1 MNKEVDVFEML
12 SNKVLQGKEFIYL
25 FLIGPGLPLPM
36 SVIICYV
43 ASSLV
48 SISCVF
54 HSCLFF
60 SPVF

>member
-12 SNKVLQGKEFIYL
+12 SNKVLQGKGFIYF
-25 FLIGPGLPLPM
+25 FLIGPGLSLPM

-54 HSCLFF
+54 HMCG
-60 SPVF
+60 

>member
-12 SNKVLQGKEFIYL
+12 SNKVLQGKGFIF
-25 FLIGPGLPLPM
+25 FLIGPGLSLPM